1 MDIPD
6 EVLRDAAMAAWDTF
20 HELGK
25 VSDERTAT
33 PRKFWESVVEAVAPH
48 IARAAQVA
56 ILREVVAEL
65 RRASWTSADPVEA
78 EVAKGVALAI
88 GRTIER
94 KAEALE
100 VRDVGGARC

>member
-1 MDIPD
+1 MDIP
-6 EVLRDAAMAAWDTF
+6 R
-20 HELGK
+20 
-25 VSDERTAT
+25 
-33 PRKFWESVVEAVAPH
+33 EAVLAAAQARLGPVPRLEDMSESAVAYELNKAEEQLEAAEAL

-65 RRASWTSADPVEA
+65 RRASWTSADPAEA

-100 VRDVGGARC
+100 AGNV

>member
-1 MDIPD
+1 MTIPD
-6 EVLRDAAMAAWDTF
+6 EAWVAA
-20 HELGK
+20 H
-25 VSDERTAT
+25 
-33 PRKFWESVVEAVAPH
+33 SVVDPDLDEAVTAAAPH
-48 IARAAQVA
+48 IARAAKVA

-94 KAEALE
+94 KADELEAGN
-100 VRDVGGARC
+100 V